1 MQTGGH
7 GGSIL
12 TALPTSSHI
21 AGTGLMPDKPEIP
34 EARDRFEKSVAVT
47 IAVVAVMLSWISNR
61 GDDAKTSAIIKTNEA
76 ANKWGHFQ
84 SKSIKERIVEATLE
98 LASNM
103 NGAAAGAELSSG
115 PIANLRNEVER
126 YQSEKA
132 AIEKDAEQ
140 LRTQAEREM
149 RINDRCGSGSLIL
162 QVAIVIASVA
172 ILARSKLLWIGGMLL
187 GTIGSAIGISS
198 LFM

>member
-1 MQTGGH
+1 
-7 GGSIL
+7 
-12 TALPTSSHI
+12 
-21 AGTGLMPDKPEIP
+21 MPDKPEIP

-47 IAVVAVMLSWISNR
+47 IAVVAVLLSWISNR

-76 ANKWGHFQ
+76 SNKWGHFQ

-103 NGAAAGAELSSG
+103 TDTAAGGAAPSP

-126 YQSEKA
+126 YQTEKA
-132 AIEKDAEQ
+132 AIEKEAEE
-140 LRTQAEREM
+140 LRTDAEREM
-149 RINDRCGSGSLIL
+149 RINDRCGTGSLIL
-162 QVAIVIASVA
+162 QVAIVVGSVA
-172 ILARSKLLWIGGMLL
+172 ILARSKLLWIGGTVL
-187 GTIGSAIGISS
+187 GAVGSVIGISS